1 MTDTTNAVQAIYDTG
16 KAMNMDEHRLVV
28 QMITQQVF
36 IRDYFEVND
45 RDGELAHAND
55 VLAEI
60 GRRFTPDHTWTNN
73 DSHIVCSGCNVSV
86 DLYETSC
93 N

>member
-1 MTDTTNAVQAIYDTG
+1 MNDVTQTVQAIYDTG
-16 KAMNMDEHRLVV
+16 KAMNMDEHRLIV

-60 GRRFTPDHTWTNN
+60 GRRFTPDHTWIDK
-73 DSHIVCSGCNVSV
+73 DSHIVCSGCGVTVES
-86 DLYETSC
+86 YKTPC